1 MYTCLLLLN
10 NNFKLVKPCLTSS
23 SAEEWGEL
31 QPWTFAHEFRET
43 CICSIWPWIELVF
56 ELWEQV
62 WVPVSITTVVCLKLR
77 PAASNSFSHMSPT
90 RCPGSSGPRCSRR
103 AGVRTI
109 CSPWPLVSVEW
120 ELCSGIKTIATE
132 LSLTLLSLIDFQLA
146 ESGGS
151 LQSDGGSRIFH
162 HHFCDCVAYF
172 NPQQRLCPAG
182 CKSDIFFTDPIF
194 NFFLALTFS
203 STALLSVFL
212 C

>member
-1 MYTCLLLLN
+1 M
-10 NNFKLVKPCLTSS
+10 
-23 SAEEWGEL
+23 
-31 QPWTFAHEFRET
+31 
-43 CICSIWPWIELVF
+43 
-56 ELWEQV
+56 

-77 PAASNSFSHMSPT
+77 PAASNSFRHMSPT

-120 ELCSGIKTIATE
+120 ELCSGITTIATE

-172 NPQQRLCPAG
+172 SPQQRLCPAG

-194 NFFLALTFS
+194 YFFFS
-203 STALLSVFL
+203 FDFFFRRSLVSISVLILSKYINITKSYNSFVLKSLNLFWL
-212 C
+212 KVVS